1 LGFDGFGAMT
11 GLVAVVAV
19 FPEFIARE
27 KPSRRGLAVK
37 ETSAGLVRPA
47 AQRGHGP
54 ARLDGQAAP
63 ATVAGLA
70 MKEGKTQ
77 PTPTAPAVTTQRRAA
92 SAIRMR

>member
-1 LGFDGFGAMT
+1 MGFDGFGAMT

-27 KPSRRGLAVK
+27 KPSWRGLAVK

-54 ARLDGQAAP
+54 ARLDGRAPP

-70 MKEGKTQ
+70 MKEGKT
-77 PTPTAPAVTTQRRAA
+77 
-92 SAIRMR
+92 